1 MTYDVEIA
9 CGPALTQRTDDAV
22 AAWHS
27 ELCPAFA
34 QCVLVTQMLMREK
47 EDGHRASC
55 SVLCSA
61 VFLGNVLALDL
72 MKPSGRLQFGE
83 EASTGLRWD
92 GPRPARRLSIDVRR
106 SGIMPWGLVLCTG
119 VTGFP
124 IILQMKI

>member
-9 CGPALTQRTDDAV
+9 CGTALTQHTDDTV
-22 AAWHS
+22 AA
-27 ELCPAFA
+27 CPAFA
-34 QCVLVTQMLMREK
+34 QCVLVTQMAMREK

-55 SVLCSA
+55 SVLRSA

-72 MKPSGRLQFGE
+72 MKPSGPLRFGE

-92 GPRPARRLSIDVRR
+92 GPRSARRLSIAVRR
-106 SGIMPWGLVLCTG
+106 SGIMPWALVLCTG

-124 IILQMKI
+124 ISLQMEI